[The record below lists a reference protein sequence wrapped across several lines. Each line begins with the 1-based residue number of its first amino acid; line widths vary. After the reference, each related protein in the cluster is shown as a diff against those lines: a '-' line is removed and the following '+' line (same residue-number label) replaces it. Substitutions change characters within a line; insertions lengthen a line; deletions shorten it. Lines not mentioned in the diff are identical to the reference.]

1 VPGFAPVDPKQSF
14 PDLEQ
19 GVLERWREQ
28 DLFARTLAERADAPI
43 WSFYEGPPTAN
54 GRPGSHHV
62 LARVFKDIYPRYR
75 TMCGYRV
82 PRKAGWDCHGLPVEL
97 EVEKQLGFSSK
108 DEIETFGIAEFNQ
121 RCRESVFEYVEEWN
135 RLTERI
141 GFWVDLDDPY
151 VTLEDRY
158 IESVWWSLNKLF
170 EAGRLYE
177 GHKVVP
183 YCPRDGTPLSS
194 HEVAQ
199 GYQDV
204 KDASIYVRFPLIGAE
219 DESLLVWTTTPWTL
233 PGNKAVAV
241 NPSVAYVRARV
252 DGEVLIVARDLAE
265 RVLGE
270 GAEVLAELDGAS
282 LIGREYSGP
291 VYELAD
297 VEPGAYP
304 VIAGDYV
311 TTEDGTGLVHI
322 APPFGEDDYVVAAAA
337 GIFDP
342 TVAGT
347 LYNPVKPDGKFDDR
361 VIGFAGEFVKG
372 SETTRRLIDRLAER
386 GLLFREQ
393 VYEHA
398 YPHCWR
404 CGTPLLYY
412 ATTSWYIGTSAVRDD
427 LLANN
432 ETIGWHP
439 EHVKHGRFGKWL
451 ENNVDW
457 ALSRNRYWGTP
468 LPIWR
473 CTDDACEAVTCIGSV
488 EELRER
494 SGGEVP
500 EDLHRP
506 YIDEVT
512 IRCQDCGKDMRRVS
526 SVIDTWYDSGA
537 MPFAQFH
544 YPFEGQEEFAERFPA
559 DYICEAQ
566 DQTRGWFYT
575 LLAESTLL
583 FGESSF
589 KNCVCLGLIL
599 DPEGQK
605 MSKSKGNVVDPWD
618 VLAAHGADAFRWY
631 YLTTQQPWSGYRFS
645 LETVGES
652 VRQFMLTLWNTY
664 SFWVLYANASDGL
677 AEGLLSPDD
686 HDASANETDLDRW
699 ALSRLQATVA
709 TVRERMDD
717 FDCTTAGRAIA
728 EFVDELSNWYV
739 RLSRRRFWDG
749 DAAAFATLRTCL
761 LEMSKMLAPF
771 TPFLADEIYRN
782 LQGGADS
789 EFGDAP
795 DSVHLASFPEVDE
808 TRLDTDLEAGMA
820 AVQRT
825 VRLGHAARSAAKVKV
840 RQPLRRA
847 VIVANEGE
855 RAAIEALADLVTAE
869 LNVMDLDFVSEE
881 GELVTYTVKPNYR
894 TLGPRFGKHMPQVAA
909 AVEALDASRVAATL
923 ADGGEVGISIDGT
936 DHTLG
941 PDDLTLA
948 LAPLEGYEVE
958 AEAGHAVALQLEIDE
973 ELRRAGLAREVVR
986 AVQDARKNAGLEIT
1000 DRIDLGLGGDAELL
1014 AVAQEHE
1021 AYIAGEVLAT
1031 SITFGDA
1038 DGAGSTVSV
1047 ATIDSREL
1055 RISVRPV

>member
-1 VPGFAPVDPKQSF
+1 VPKFAPVDPKQSF

-19 GVLERWREQ
+19 GALERWREQ
-28 DLFARTLAERADAPI
+28 DLFARSLAERADAPI

-97 EVEKQLGFSSK
+97 EVEKQLGISSK

-121 RCRESVFEYVEEWN
+121 RCRDSVFEYVEEWN

-141 GFWVDLDDPY
+141 GYWIDLDDPY

-158 IESVWWSLNKLF
+158 IESVWWSLSQLF
-170 EAGRLYE
+170 EKGRLYE

-204 KDASIYVRFPLIGAE
+204 KDASIYVRFPLVGNGGEAE

-241 NPSVAYVRARV
+241 NPSVTYVRAQV
-252 DGEVLIVARDLAE
+252 DGEVLIVARDLRE

-270 GAEVLAELDGAS
+270 GAEVLEELDGSA
-282 LIGREYSGP
+282 LLGREYSGP
-291 VYELAD
+291 IFELSD

-304 VIAGDYV
+304 VIAGEYV

-322 APPFGEDDYVVAAAA
+322 APPFGEDDYAVAAAA

-347 LYNPVKPDGKFDDR
+347 LYNPVRPDGHFDDR

-412 ATTSWYIGTSAVRDD
+412 ATTSWYIGTSAVRDQ

-473 CTDDACEAVTCIGSV
+473 CDDEACDEMICVGSKEDLVKHGGSV
-488 EELRER
+488 
-494 SGGEVP
+494 P
-500 EDLHRP
+500 DDLHRP

-512 IRCQDCGKDMRRVS
+512 LDCGKCGGSMHRVT

-544 YPFEGQEEFAERFPA
+544 YPFEGQEEFEARFPA

-583 FGESSF
+583 FEQSSF
-589 KNCVCLGLIL
+589 ENCVCLGLIL

-605 MSKSKGNVVDPWD
+605 MSKSRGNVVDPWE

-631 YLTTQQPWSGYRFS
+631 FLTAQQPWAGYRFS
-645 LETVGES
+645 ADTVGES

-664 SFWVLYANASDGL
+664 SFWVLYANAT
-677 AEGLLSPDD
+677 DD
-686 HDASANETDLDRW
+686 LDVERATDLTDLDRW

-717 FDCTTAGRAIA
+717 FDATTAGRAIA
-728 EFVDELSNWYV
+728 EFVEELSNWYV

-761 LEMSKMLAPF
+761 LETSKLLAPF
-771 TPFLADEIYRN
+771 TPFLADEMYRN
-782 LQGGADS
+782 LVGGAAG
-789 EFGDAP
+789 EFGEAP
-795 DSVHLASFPEVDE
+795 DSVHLADFPAVDE
-808 TRLDTDLEAGMA
+808 VLLDPELEAGMA

-825 VRLGHAARSAAKVKV
+825 VRLGHAARSAGKVKV

-847 VIVANEGE
+847 VIVANEDE
-855 RAAIEALADLVTAE
+855 RKAIEALADLVTAE
-869 LNVMDLDFVSEE
+869 LNVLDLDFVSEE

-894 TLGPRFGKHMPQVAA
+894 TLGPRFGKGMPQVAA
-909 AVEALDASRVAATL
+909 AVGALDASSVAATL
-923 ADGGEVGISIDGT
+923 AEGGEVGISIDGH

-941 PDDLTLA
+941 PDDLIMA

-1000 DRIDLGLGGDAELL
+1000 DRIELGLGGDAELL

-1031 SITFGDA
+1031 RITFGDE
-1038 DGAGSTVSV
+1038 DGAGSTVSA

>member
-1 VPGFAPVDPKQSF
+1 MPKFAPVDPKQSF
-14 PDLEQ
+14 PDLE
-19 GVLERWREQ
+19 GDVLERWREQ
-28 DLFARTLAERADAPI
+28 DLFARSLAERADAPI

-97 EVEKQLGFSSK
+97 EVEKKLGISSK
-108 DEIETFGIAEFNQ
+108 DEVETFGIAEFNQ
-121 RCRESVFEYVEEWN
+121 RCRESVFEYVEEWT

-141 GFWVDLDDPY
+141 GYWIDLDDPY

-158 IESVWWSLNKLF
+158 IESVWWSLSQLF
-170 EAGRLYE
+170 ENGRLYE

-199 GYQDV
+199 GYRDV
-204 KDASIYVRFPLIGAE
+204 KDASIYVRFPLTGE
-219 DESLLVWTTTPWTL
+219 DASLLVWTTTPWTL

-241 NPSVAYVRARV
+241 NPSVTYVRARA
-252 DGEVLIVARDLAE
+252 DGEVLIVARDLVE
-265 RVLGE
+265 KVLGE
-270 GAEVLAELDGAS
+270 GAEILEEMPGSALLD
-282 LIGREYSGP
+282 LRYSGP
-291 VYELAD
+291 VFELSD
-297 VEPGAYP
+297 VEPDGAYP

-322 APPFGEDDYVVAAAA
+322 APPFGEDDYAVAAAA

-342 TVAGT
+342 TVAST
-347 LYNPVKPDGKFDDR
+347 LYNPVRPNGTFDDR

-412 ATTSWYIGTSAVRDD
+412 ATTSWYIGTSAARDQ

-432 ETIGWHP
+432 EGIGWHP

-473 CTDDACEAVTCIGSV
+473 CDDEGCGSVTCVGSKEDLV
-488 EELRER
+488 KH
-494 SGGEVP
+494 GGTVP
-500 EDLHRP
+500 DDLHRP

-512 IRCQDCGKDMRRVS
+512 LRCEDCGGPMHRIS

-544 YPFEGQEEFAERFPA
+544 YPFEGKEEFAERFPA

-605 MSKSKGNVVDPWD
+605 MSKSRGNVVDPWE

-631 YLTTQQPWSGYRFS
+631 FLTAQQPWAGYRFS
-645 LETVGES
+645 ADTVGES

-664 SFWVLYANASDGL
+664 SFWVLYANASDEL
-677 AEGLLSPDD
+677 DL
-686 HDASANETDLDRW
+686 DAAGELTDLDRW

-717 FDCTTAGRAIA
+717 FDATTAGRAIA
-728 EFVDELSNWYV
+728 EFVEELSNWYV

-761 LEMSKMLAPF
+761 LETSKMLAPF

-782 LQGGADS
+782 LVGGADG

-795 DSVHLASFPEVDE
+795 DSVHLADFPQVDE
-808 TRLDTDLEAGMA
+808 ALLDPELEAGMA

-825 VRLGHAARSAAKVKV
+825 VRLGHAARSAGKVKV

-847 VIVANEGE
+847 VIVASEDE
-855 RAAIEALADLVTAE
+855 RASIEALADLVTAE
-869 LNVMDLDFVSEE
+869 LNVMDLDFVSEQ

-894 TLGPRFGKHMPQVAA
+894 TLGPRFGKGMPQVAA
-909 AVEALDASRVAATL
+909 AVSALDAASVASTL
-923 ADGGEVGISIDGT
+923 AEGGEVGIAIDGH

-941 PDDLTLA
+941 TDDLIMA
-948 LAPLEGYEVE
+948 LAPLDGYEVE

-1000 DRIDLGLGGDAELL
+1000 DRIELGLGGDAELL
-1014 AVAQEHE
+1014 AVASEHE
-1021 AYIAGEVLAT
+1021 AYIAGETLAT
-1031 SITFGDA
+1031 DIKLGDA
-1038 DGAGSTVSV
+1038 DGAGSTVST
-1047 ATIDSREL
+1047 ATIDSRDL